1 MVPTMTDLAL
11 KILERYGFP
20 TLVALGLAY
29 LLNEQRADAKADRH
43 DYALTLMQEI
53 NDLQAQVEARCK

>member
-1 MVPTMTDLAL
+1 MTDLAL

-29 LLNEQRADAKADRH
+29 LLNEQRQDSKADRH

>member
-1 MVPTMTDLAL
+1 MTDLAL
-11 KILERYGFP
+11 KILEKHGIAV
-20 TLVALGLAY
+20 LIACGLAY
-29 LLNEQRADAKADRH
+29 MMNEQRLDSRADRH